1 MGALNINASLGTE
14 VTMREGSGGSA
25 LLEFERIY
33 RDNVGVVTSFFARRC
48 SDPQTVADLTSETIV
63 RAAAGFAGFDPR
75 RGTPRAWLSGIAG
88 HVYSQHCANA
98 ASGRDA
104 VTRLAGLVI
113 LAPEEIDELMERID
127 AQRAG
132 QELLERCAALSP
144 LERAAV
150 ELVDLDGL
158 TPKEAAA
165 VLGVSRGVLRMRL
178 SRARERL
185 RKEHHVDEQKEHH
198 VDEQV

>member
-1 MGALNINASLGTE
+1 MNAAAGALNITASSGAE
-14 VTMREGSGGSA
+14 VTMRERSASSA
-25 LLEFERIY
+25 LSEFERIY
-33 RDNVGVVTSFFARRC
+33 RDNIGFLTAFFARRC
-48 SDPQTVADLTSETIV
+48 SEPQTVADLTSETIV

-75 RGTPRAWLSGIAG
+75 RGTPRAWLSGIAS
-88 HVYSQHCANA
+88 HVYAQHCAHT

-104 VTRLAGLVI
+104 VARLAGLVN
-113 LAPEEIDELMERID
+113 LPAEEIDELMERID

-132 QELLERCAALSP
+132 RELLEGCGALSP
-144 LERAAV
+144 PERAAV

-178 SRARERL
+178 SRGRARL
-185 RKEHHVDEQKEHH
+185 RREHRVDQ
-198 VDEQV
+198 QI